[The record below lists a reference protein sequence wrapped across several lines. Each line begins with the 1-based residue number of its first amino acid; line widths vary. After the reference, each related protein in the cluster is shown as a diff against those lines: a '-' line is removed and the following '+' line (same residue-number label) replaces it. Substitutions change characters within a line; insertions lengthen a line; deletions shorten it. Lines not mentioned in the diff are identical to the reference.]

1 MLTRLRIQGFKTL
14 YDVDIRFGPFT
25 CIAGANGVG
34 KSNLFDAIRFLHL
47 LSKHP
52 MMEAVQKVRDTG
64 GRSAEPG
71 ELFTTIG
78 SHREPKMRFIADL
91 LIDREAQDDFGV
103 LTKAAISSLQYEI
116 AFGLDETDGMQRLK
130 LEHESLK
137 PTPQGEARRNLGF
150 PTTKLFLDTAIT
162 GRRTVP
168 FISTERTETATQITV
183 HQEGHGGRKLPA
195 TSSTRTV
202 LGGLASSE
210 FPTILAAQREMESW
224 RTLLLEPS
232 AMRAPSRFSDPR
244 AIDSRGGNLPA
255 TIVRLERSEDRP
267 GRVRSSI
274 VNRLARLLEDVRT
287 LRLRQDDKSESWT
300 VEVCGRDEVFHSARA
315 LSDGTLRFLVLTVVG
330 LDPEGKGLLC
340 LEEPENGIH
349 PSRGEAMVD
358 LLRGIPV
365 DAFEAIDGDNPL
377 RQVIINTHSPKIV
390 QHIRQDELVY
400 LNSIRISRGGRPGL
414 ITGASVTPNSWRASL
429 PEKPMKIA
437 PGDLISYL
445 GNAVDGWLNMDYHEN
460 ENGDSSPLLA
470 GVGRAD

>member
-14 YDVDIRFGPFT
+14 FDVDIRFGPFT

-64 GRSAEPG
+64 GRSAEPA

-78 SHREPKMRFIADL
+78 THRVPEMRFIADL
-91 LIDREAQDDFGV
+91 LIDRSTQDDFGV
-103 LTKAAISSLQYEI
+103 STEAAISSLRYEI
-116 AFGLDETDGMQRLK
+116 AFGLTEQEGMQRIVLQQ
-130 LEHESLK
+130 ESL
-137 PTPQGEARRNLGF
+137 TPIPLGEARRDLRF
-150 PTTKLFLDTAIT
+150 SPTKAFKDTAIT

-168 FISTERTETATQITV
+168 FISTERTETTTQITV

-244 AIDSRGGNLPA
+244 VIDSRGGNLPA
-255 TIVRLERSEDRP
+255 TIVRLEKSEDRP

-274 VNRLARLLEDVRT
+274 VNQLARLLEDVRT

-300 VEVCGRDEVFHSARA
+300 VEVCGRDGVYHAARA
-315 LSDGTLRFLVLTVVG
+315 LSDGTLRFLVLTVFG

-349 PSRGEAMVD
+349 PDRVEVMVK
-358 LLRGIPV
+358 LLRGIAV
-365 DAFEAIDGDNPL
+365 DATDEVGKDNPL
-377 RQVIINTHSPKIV
+377 RQVVINTHSPKVV
-390 QHIRQDELVY
+390 QNIRRDELVY
-400 LNSIRISRGGRPGL
+400 LVSEQITREGQRGRIS
-414 ITGASVTPNSWRASL
+414 GARVPSNSWRASV
-429 PEKPMKIA
+429 PEKPMTVA
-437 PGDLISYL
+437 PGGLISYL
-445 GNAVDGWLNMDYHEN
+445 GKALDDWLQQDFHED
-460 ENGDSSPLLA
+460 ENGELAPLHA
-470 GVGRAD
+470 RG